1 MTRPFRIDFHEKNN
15 RNPVSEFAP
24 LLGNGGIYV
33 LLKMQIIDSLNTDRL
48 HLRVPQLRDAQSIFD
63 SYAQDAEVCRY
74 MTWSPY
80 TEQETYEAWL
90 SEKINSIGK
99 TAVTFVICDIKH
111 PSKVVGMVD
120 ARVES
125 FKAEIGYALSKD
137 EWGKGLMTEAVSAF
151 VKLLLSIDGIY
162 RVSAVCDLENS
173 ASAKVMK
180 KSGMSYE
187 GILRRYIIH
196 PNISEEPRDVKSYSL
211 TK

>member
-1 MTRPFRIDFHEKNN
+1 MIN
-15 RNPVSEFAP
+15 RSGSV
-24 LLGNGGIYV
+24 ITDV
-33 LLKMQIIDSLNTDRL
+33 LLKMQIVDNLNTYRL
-48 HLRVPQLRDAQSIFD
+48 HLRIPQLSDAQSIFA

-74 MTWSPY
+74 MTWLPY

-90 SEKINSIGK
+90 SDKINSIGN
-99 TAVTFVICDIKH
+99 TAATFVICDIKQ
-111 PSKVVGMVD
+111 PSKVLGMVD

-162 RVSAVCDLENS
+162 RVSAVCDLDNL
-173 ASAKVMK
+173 ASSRVMEK
-180 KSGMSYE
+180 CGMSYE

-196 PNISEEPRDVKSYSL
+196 PNISIEPRDVKSYSI